1 MIKGIKVNGD
11 NGEEKKL
18 SLKEVKEGLLRVSY
32 FMLRDVMENERESVM
47 MMLMSGFSRLRYED
61 LEEVYSDGCLILW
74 EKMVDDDYVLKK
86 ESIGGFLRRVC
97 WNIGRHYLRK
107 VNDNVV
113 SLDLMLDKGDEVDE
127 EKSGIGEMFD
137 VIEECDDKDERY
149 EKLEKIWEKL
159 SEVDRMILESYYVEG
174 CEMKEIARRIGYKNG
189 NSVKSK
195 KNKVLKKII
204 EMRKENE
211 AGGECLPLAA

>member
-1 MIKGIKVNGD
+1 MITGIKVNGVK
-11 NGEEKKL
+11 EEKKKL
-18 SLKEVKEGLLRVSY
+18 SLKEEKEKLQRVSY
-32 FMLRDVMENERESVM
+32 FILRDVMENERENVM

-74 EKMVDDDYVLKK
+74 EKMMDDDYVLKK
-86 ESIGGFLRRVC
+86 ESICGFLRRVC

-107 VNDNVV
+107 VNDNVM
-113 SLDLMLDKGDEVDE
+113 SLDLMLDKGDESE
-127 EKSGIGEMFD
+127 EERSGIGEIFD
-137 VIEECDDKDERY
+137 VVDECDDRDEKY
-149 EKLEKIWEKL
+149 EKLEKIWERL

-174 CEMKEIARRIGYKNG
+174 CKMEEIARRIGYKNG

-204 EMRKENE
+204 EIRKEKE
-211 AGGECLPLAA
+211 AEGESLPLAA